1 MRGFCKIMEA
11 NVLSYHEA
19 NDIVGE
25 KNNNLDSFESGV
37 ENMAQALLDSF
48 HEIQPSENLIK
59 SPEL

>member
-1 MRGFCKIMEA
+1 MEA

>member
-1 MRGFCKIMEA
+1 MCLVIMKLMA
-11 NVLSYHEA
+11 QQ
-19 NDIVGE
+19 GE